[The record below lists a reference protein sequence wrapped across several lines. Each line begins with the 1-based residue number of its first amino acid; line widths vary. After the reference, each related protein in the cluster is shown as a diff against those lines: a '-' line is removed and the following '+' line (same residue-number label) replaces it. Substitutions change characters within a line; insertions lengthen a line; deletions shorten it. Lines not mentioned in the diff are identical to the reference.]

1 MWSQDEDSGE
11 DEAPKTEL
19 EQRFLDIVD
28 IVDNLYKLSVRIR
41 SPTLRSRSLKAASY
55 RPVDPD
61 TGIDTFEQYAL
72 FDLQHTRELLSHLH
86 SNSSDQK
93 MEGNNYLIERLSK
106 ALTLRRRQFKYWR
119 RHRDKL
125 GTLSDIGDIRPQL
138 LPGQQEVVETGIPAD
153 KTTGDRALN
162 VIKAPTSEWLPK
174 SLLSGTEATQHHHSL
189 DEVADNQ
196 SVTSYATTTRDL
208 TGRGIELPPPPKAAS
223 GERDFECPYC
233 FIICPARY
241 GKGHAWRSVI
251 LIRIS

>member
-1 MWSQDEDSGE
+1 VWSQDEDSGE
-11 DEAPKTEL
+11 DEAPKTEV

-61 TGIDTFEQYAL
+61 TSIDVFEQYAL
-72 FDLQHTRELLSHLH
+72 FDLQHTRELLSHLRPD
-86 SNSSDQK
+86 SSDQK
-93 MEGNNYLIERLSK
+93 NEENNYLIDRLSK

-125 GTLSDIGDIRPQL
+125 GNSSDIGGIRPQL
-138 LPGQQEVVETGIPAD
+138 LPAQQEVVEIGTPV
-153 KTTGDRALN
+153 GDRTLN
-162 VIKAPTSEWLPK
+162 VIKAPTSEWMPK

-196 SVTSYATTTRDL
+196 SVTSYATTARDL
-208 TGRGIELPPPPKAAS
+208 TGRGIKLPSPPKAAT

-241 GKGHAWRSVI
+241 GKGRAWRSVI

>member
-72 FDLQHTRELLSHLH
+72 FDLQHTQELLSHLRSDS
-86 SNSSDQK
+86 SNQK
-93 MEGNNYLIERLSK
+93 NEEDNYLIERLSK

-125 GTLSDIGDIRPQL
+125 GTSSDIGDIRPQL
-138 LPGQQEVVETGIPAD
+138 LPERQEVGISAD
-153 KTTGDRALN
+153 KSTEDRAVN
-162 VIKAPTSEWLPK
+162 VIKAPKSEWMPK

-189 DEVADNQ
+189 DEAVDNQ

-208 TGRGIELPPPPKAAS
+208 TGRGIELPSPPKAVT

-241 GKGHAWRSVI
+241 GKGRAWRSVI